1 MMKDSRPGESLW
13 NEWDGYG
20 YQNSLLYG
28 TVFYTID
35 HISLENEIVR
45 RALASN
51 LQRDGVADS
60 LGDGFRLLEAA
71 VVGYGWAG
79 YIDSDTE
86 ISACN
91 EIGETISGDIVDE
104 VFLVTWVEF

>member
-13 NEWDGYG
+13 SEWDGDG

-35 HISLENEIVR
+35 HVSLENDLVR

-60 LGDGFRLLEAA
+60 LGDGFNLLETA
-71 VVGYGWAG
+71 VISCGWAG
-79 YIDSDTE
+79 YIDSGTE
-86 ISACN
+86 LSACN
-91 EIGETISGDIVDE
+91 EFGEADTGDLVDE

>member
-1 MMKDSRPGESLW
+1 
-13 NEWDGYG
+13 
-20 YQNSLLYG
+20 
-28 TVFYTID
+28 
-35 HISLENEIVR
+35 
-45 RALASN
+45 
-51 LQRDGVADS
+51 
-60 LGDGFRLLEAA
+60 LEAA